1 MSAPRSGVPRT
12 VVVTGASAGIGA
24 EIARRLAAGGDRVH
38 LAARRADKLD
48 ALAATRADVVLVS
61 NEVGMGIVP
70 ETASGRLFR
79 DLLGTINARLASA
92 CDGTTLLV
100 AGQPM
105 PLRRATPNERP

>member
-48 ALAATRADVVLVS
+48 ALAATIRADGGEAV
-61 NEVGMGIVP
+61 
-70 ETASGRLFR
+70 AH
-79 DLLGTINARLASA
+79 A
-92 CDGTTLLV
+92 CDIGDAASTNPKQQRNNSKLSGDAANKIQSSSVRT
-100 AGQPM
+100 
-105 PLRRATPNERP
+105 